1 MDFYFIRICG
11 ETDKMVDVLKAAV
24 PAIAA
29 KDAGEGKD
37 ASSAPATKKRRSKF
51 VVHNLQAKE
60 SRFLDTVVNSV
71 TVSAGLNLRVEGY
84 S

>member
-1 MDFYFIRICG
+1 
-11 ETDKMVDVLKAAV
+11 MVDMLKAAV
-24 PAIAA
+24 PAMAA
-29 KDAGEGKD
+29 EDKKNGGGNEAG
-37 ASSAPATKKRRSKF
+37 SATAATKKRRQAKF

-60 SRFLDTVVNSV
+60 NRFLDTVVNSV